1 MVTGSPDIA
10 LVSPG
15 RTFGWRH
22 ADAALVRHIRHAGAT
37 CAVVPVPLGRAAGLR
52 RSMATTDLVEA
63 LAARRATR
71 GLEAGAVVYS
81 SVTAALLQPARGRA
95 AVRFDGVAA
104 VNRPGAGGA
113 WQRRRERTVL
123 AGADLLLPW
132 SRQAGEAA
140 HEAAGSV
147 RDLLVLAPPVETTTP
162 DPGAPAVL
170 AYAANP
176 DKRGLDVL
184 CGAWERAR
192 PRDGWLGIGGLDRD
206 EGQRWLAKLGATE
219 PEGVRWL
226 GAVQRPHWLALAAG
240 AGVFLSAARIE
251 DWGMAQMEAL
261 AAGTPLVCAP
271 APGGNE
277 ALALARELAPGL
289 VAPERTADA
298 LGRALAAALSLDGP
312 ERDVY
317 ARRAR
322 ELLAPYS
329 DEAVRRRVADEL
341 LPRLLSS
348 SS

>member
-1 MVTGSPDIA
+1 MTASPDIA

-15 RTFGWRH
+15 RTFGWRY
-22 ADAALVRHIRHAGAT
+22 ADETLVRHLREAGASVQ
-37 CAVVPVPLGRAAGLR
+37 VVPVPLGRAAALR
-52 RSMATTDLVEA
+52 RTMATTDLVEA
-63 LAARRATR
+63 LAARRAAA
-71 GLEAGAVVYS
+71 GVAAGAVIYS
-81 SVTAALLQPARGRA
+81 SVTAALLAPARGRR

-104 VNRPGAGGA
+104 VNRPGIGGA

-123 AGADLLLPW
+123 ADADLLLPW
-132 SRQAGEAA
+132 SGRAGEAA
-140 HEAAGSV
+140 LEAAGSV
-147 RDLLVLAPPVETTTP
+147 REQLVLAPPVEVADP
-162 DPGAPAVL
+162 DPGAPTVL

-184 CGAWERAR
+184 CAAWECAR
-192 PRDGWLGIGGLDRD
+192 PRDSVLGIGGLDRD
-206 EGQRWLAKLGATE
+206 QGRRWLAKLGGSE

-226 GAVQRPHWLALAAG
+226 GAVERPRWLALVAG
-240 AGVFLSAARIE
+240 ARVFLSAARIE

-289 VAPERTADA
+289 VAGQRSAEAV
-298 LGRALAAALSLDGP
+298 GRALSAALSLDGP

-317 ARRAR
+317 AQRAR

-329 DEAVRRRVADEL
+329 EDAARRRVADEL
-341 LPRLLSS
+341 LPRLLGSS
-348 SS
+348 A